1 MNFSRADSVR
11 SDVDLI
17 RHLSE
22 RAKAERAPGQTLQS
36 KMNELRR
43 EYEFVAPSF
52 SGPTSGGA
60 AIR

>member
-1 MNFSRADSVR
+1 MSCGRTFDVGRTVSRGQKT
-11 SDVDLI
+11 DVDLI

-43 EYEFVAPSF
+43 EAEAV
-52 SGPTSGGA
+52 G
-60 AIR
+60 